1 MLWFGLVSPALISP
15 DPSDCLLGLSGFN
28 GIPDTE
34 LPKNE
39 KPAQHQVRDQA
50 LDCAIC
56 ELETQILVFL
66 AKIQVTELEIG
77 RTGEADR
84 YTRREHQ
91 SRLI

>member
-15 DPSDCLLGLSGFN
+15 DPTDCLLGLSGFN

-39 KPAQHQVRDQA
+39 KLAQHQVRDQA
-50 LDCAIC
+50 LDCADY
-56 ELETQILVFL
+56 ELEIQIFVFSNDPGH
-66 AKIQVTELEIG
+66 KIEIG

-84 YTRREHQ
+84 DTRREHR